1 MLPIVVRSMDRVV
14 AAGTGRKYPA
24 YLREARAM
32 ERWSRDELETWRRGK
47 LAALLDH
54 ARAHVP
60 YWRNTLDASGSEL
73 ARPERFREIPFLT
86 KDLFAEQGAALVD
99 ERPPKGRITKSSTGG
114 STGKNIWFLLDLETH
129 DRRRAVAR
137 LTDSW
142 EGVYPGTRTV
152 TLWGSPLDANP
163 SRLSRLYDTL
173 ANRMLLSAYG
183 VDDAKVASHT
193 ERLLAFRP
201 EIVVSY
207 PSILLHFARRMGK
220 DRCRSLSVRRVFT
233 SAEALYPAVRD
244 ELQDLFG
251 CPVRNRYA
259 SREFGM
265 IAAQCPESDCL
276 HVMDPRFL
284 VESIEFEGV
293 PELVVTDLDNRVQ
306 PFIRYRIHDSARILS
321 GPCSCGRPF
330 TRLQSVEGRSLDVIV
345 TPTGKAFGGTF
356 FTLVLRPSDRSVE
369 QFQVIQEAKD
379 RIRVLV
385 VPGPGWS
392 DARSAEVRAKL
403 EGQLDGIE
411 CRIETVREIPVLKSG
426 KRRFVIGLDGAG
438 SR

>member
-1 MLPIVVRSMDRVV
+1 
-14 AAGTGRKYPA
+14 
-24 YLREARAM
+24 M
-32 ERWSRDELETWRRGK
+32 EQWSREKVEVWQRRK
-47 LAALLDH
+47 LADLLDH
-54 ARAHVP
+54 ARTNVP
-60 YWRNTLDASGSEL
+60 YWRETLSHLGAEL
-73 ARPERFREIPFLT
+73 AGRDTFSTIPFLT
-86 KDLFAEQGAALVD
+86 KQIFHDRGADLVAARGA
-99 ERPPKGRITKSSTGG
+99 RGRVRRSSTGG
-114 STGKNIWFLLDLETH
+114 STGTNIWFLLDLETN

-163 SRLSRLYDTL
+163 SRLARLYDTL

-201 EIVVSY
+201 EVVISY

-220 DRCRSLSVRRVFT
+220 DRCRSLSVRRIFT

-265 IAAQCPESDCL
+265 IAAQCPETDCL

-284 VESIEFEGV
+284 VESIEFDGV

-306 PFIRYRIHDSARILS
+306 PFIRYRIHDSARILP

-330 TRLQSVEGRSLDVIV
+330 TRLESVEGRSLDVIV

-356 FTLVLRPSDRSVE
+356 FTLVLRPSDRAVD

-379 RIRVLV
+379 RIRILV
-385 VPGPGWS
+385 VPGAGWS
-392 DARSAEVRAKL
+392 DARSAEIRATL
-403 EGQLDGIE
+403 EKQLDGMD
-411 CRIETVREIPVLKSG
+411 CRLETVPEIPVLKSG
-426 KRRFVIGLDGAG
+426 KRRFVIGLEEAG
-438 SR
+438 PR